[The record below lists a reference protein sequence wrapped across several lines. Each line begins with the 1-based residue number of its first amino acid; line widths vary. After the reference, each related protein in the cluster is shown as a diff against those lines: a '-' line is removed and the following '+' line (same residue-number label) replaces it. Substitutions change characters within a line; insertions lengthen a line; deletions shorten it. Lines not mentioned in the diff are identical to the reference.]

1 MDRGAWWAAVH
12 WVVQSRTQL
21 KRLSSS
27 SSKGKKPD
35 TKDHTQCGSHSYEG
49 SRTGRTLE
57 RAVLWLGGAGQG
69 CVEGGVTADG
79 TGFPLDGTVLQ
90 RAMCLLYNFVS
101 LLTTAESHVLK
112 GCVVWNVASI
122 SGKP

>member
-12 WVVQSRTQL
+12 GVIQSRTQL

-35 TKDHTQCGSHSYEG
+35 PKDHVRCGSHSYEG

-57 RAVLWLGGAGQG
+57 RAVLWLGGAGRG
-69 CVEGGVTADG
+69 YVEGGVTADG

-90 RAMCLLYNFVS
+90 RAMCPLYNFVS
-101 LLTTAESHVLK
+101 LLTTAESHVLT